1 MNISL
6 AFIRIFF
13 ISICT
18 LFFTSYMA
26 TTSGEGFN
34 FANVVFGVSSG
45 IIFGLALVGIDL
57 FFKRFN
63 LLTFNIAILGLF
75 LGYLMGEA
83 ILLTFNAILN
93 LSSLHV
99 APESITLLRNGIYL
113 SCAYFGLIMTARAAD
128 EWHISIP
135 FIKLKTADQK
145 RKDIL
150 VDWSILLDARIIE
163 LATSGLLDGNL
174 IMPRFMLKELYSM
187 LESPDETMKT
197 KGKRCL
203 EVFKKLESIP
213 TLDLRH
219 LDTDFPEI
227 KDSIAKLIQ
236 LARLLDANVIT
247 ADIAKLQ
254 QVPSEGVRIIN
265 IHMISN
271 AWKPMTGEYINI
283 KIQRYGK
290 EPRQG
295 VGYLEDGTMVVVN
308 GGAEFIG
315 DTIKAQVLSVKH
327 TSSGRMIFC
336 NAAEESLFNDQEF
349 KELSPAMDLLEG
361 AQKNYF

>member
-6 AFIRIFF
+6 AFIRTFF
-13 ISICT
+13 ISICI

-26 TTSGEGFN
+26 TTSAGGFN
-34 FANVVFGVSSG
+34 FTNIVIGISSG
-45 IIFGLALVGIDL
+45 AAFGLALVGMDL
-57 FFKRFN
+57 LLKRFN
-63 LLTFNIAILGLF
+63 LLAFNTAVLGLF

-83 ILLTFNAILN
+83 ILLIFNGILDLN
-93 LSSLHV
+93 RLQV
-99 APESITLLRNGIYL
+99 APESIILFRNVIFL
-113 SCAYFGLIMTARAAD
+113 SCAYFGMIMITRAAND
-128 EWHISIP
+128 WHLSIP

-145 RKDIL
+145 RKEIL
-150 VDWSILLDARIIE
+150 VDWSIFLDARIIE

-174 IMPRFMLKELYSM
+174 VMPRFMLKELYTM
-187 LESPDETMKT
+187 LDSPDEAVKT
-197 KGKRCL
+197 KAKRCL
-203 EVFKKLESIP
+203 EVFKKLEGIS

-219 LDTDFPEI
+219 LETDFADI
-227 KDSIAKLIQ
+227 KDPVAKLIQ
-236 LARLLDANVIT
+236 LARILEANIIT

-254 QVPSEGVRIIN
+254 QVPSEGIRIIN

-271 AWKPMTGEYINI
+271 AWKPMTGETINI

-315 DTIKAQVLSVKH
+315 ETIKAQVLSVKH

-336 NAAEESLFNDQEF
+336 NAAEESIFSDQEF
-349 KELSPAMDLLEG
+349 KDLVPAMDLEG
-361 AQKNYF
+361 AQKSYF